1 MAWPQNKL
9 IADRGISPF
18 FGEARCLLIEKK
30 LKKKSAAKEWI
41 KAILF
46 AFITIVLF
54 RIFFFEAFTIPTPSM
69 EKPLLTGD
77 YILVSK
83 INYGQRLPITLLSF
97 PFAQQ
102 RLPFT
107 ENTKSYFDWIEIPYI
122 RLFGPPDIEHNDVVV
137 FNYPME
143 DEHPVD
149 QRTYYVKRCVAIAGD
164 TLEIR
169 RGQVYINS
177 KYNDVPEK
185 LQFNYKI
192 LSDTDTIDTEEFTKL
207 GITEGGK
214 LHNKGEYWF
223 TLDAEGKQKIE
234 KIEHVVS
241 AEPLFEKKG
250 RYNDYM
256 FPESE
261 HFLWNVDFFGP
272 VYIPKQGDSVKLTSE
287 NLPLYERIIS
297 VYEKN
302 NLHISNDSI
311 FINDKYSNQYIFK
324 MNYFFMMGD
333 NRHNSADSR
342 FWGFVPEDH
351 IVGKT
356 ILVLLS
362 IDKSE
367 TGSNIRWDRWFKGL
381 SP

>member
-1 MAWPQNKL
+1 M
-9 IADRGISPF
+9 
-18 FGEARCLLIEKK
+18 KK
-30 LKKKSAAKEWI
+30 ESTKKEWI

-46 AFITIVLF
+46 AFITIILF
-54 RIFFFEAFTIPTPSM
+54 RVFFFEAFTIPSPSM
-69 EKPLLTGD
+69 EKSLLTGD

-83 INYGQRLPITLLSF
+83 LSYGPRLPNTLLSF
-97 PFAQQ
+97 PFAHQ

-107 ENTKSYFDWIEIPYI
+107 ENTNSYLDWIKIPYK
-122 RLFGPPDIEHNDVVV
+122 RLFGSPDIERNDVVV

-143 DEHPVD
+143 DERPVD
-149 QRTYYVKRCVAIAGD
+149 QRVYYIKRCVAIAGD

-169 RGQVYINS
+169 SGQVYIND
-177 KYNDVPEK
+177 KYSDVPEQ

-192 LSDTDTIDTEEFTKL
+192 LADTDTIDSDTLTKL

-214 LHNKGEYWF
+214 MHNKGEYWF
-223 TLDAEGKQKIE
+223 TLNTENIDKIKQVP
-234 KIEHVVS
+234 HVTSV
-241 AEPLFEKKG
+241 EPLLEKKG
-250 RYNDYM
+250 SYSDYM
-256 FPESE
+256 FPENE

-272 VYIPKQGDSVKLTSE
+272 LYIPKSGDSVQLTMESI
-287 NLPLYERIIS
+287 PLYERIIG

-302 NLHISNDSI
+302 SLRFSNDSI
-311 FINDKYSNQYIFK
+311 FINDKHSTQYTFK

-333 NRHNSADSR
+333 NRHSSADSR

-356 ILVLLS
+356 VLVLLS

-367 TGSNIRWDRWFKGL
+367 EGSNIRWDRWFKAVK
-381 SP
+381 